1 MIEEYLSLRNKVH
14 PQDFRF
20 NFTLSLW
27 RNHYTSEDKI
37 AKNVEEIREDGALR
51 GYAVFEELSTEQNKI
66 CMIRELCAD
75 GEDTFAKLI
84 ERVINRCVEEDF
96 DFIVWRQCEEP
107 YDDLLNRKGFLTTK
121 ESVIMMK
128 LLNPRDLLLSL
139 SSPTNHGKVMKL
151 NIREF
156 ASVTVKVGEKSL
168 SVLEEDEQPQFTIS
182 TDARTFI
189 RLMFGKAS
197 FWKEFFKRKVRV
209 RILHLWT
216 AKHFFD
222 LIKNK
227 GWYIP
232 SGDWC

>member
-1 MIEEYLSLRNKVH
+1 M
-14 PQDFRF
+14 
-20 NFTLSLW
+20 
-27 RNHYTSEDKI
+27 I
-37 AKNVEEIREDGALR
+37 AKNVEEIREDGVLK
-51 GYAVFEELSTEQNKI
+51 GYAVLEELSTEQNKI

-84 ERVINRCVEEDF
+84 ERVIKRGVREDF

-107 YDDLLNRKGFLTTK
+107 YDDSLNRKGFLTIK
-121 ESVIMMK
+121 ESVVMMK

-139 SSPTNHGKVMKL
+139 SSPTNHGKIMKL

-156 ASVTVKVGEKSL
+156 ASVTVNVGEKSI

-189 RLMFGKAS
+189 RLMLGKAS

-209 RILHLWT
+209 GISHLWT
-216 AKHFFD
+216 TKHFFD
-222 LIKNK
+222 LIKNEK
-227 GWYIP
+227 WYIP